1 MRLMALCF
9 ALSSSLFGAALVED
23 EIKTLPNPELV
34 TLAKDMGK
42 LCEFVARNHVSFQY
56 GSEYKIVQNLSY
68 RKNRKRQIG
77 ELDIVVFSKKTGLAV
92 HLYEV
97 KCQADEKN
105 AYKKAQ
111 LQLNRFKTNVERC
124 LRSPEKNGLHI
135 TGDQEYPCELFEHLE
150 YDVLMP
156 HIDIEMPSM
165 AMHFPMDL
173 SQIYDLQ
180 NTLRK
185 RLRLDAPRHSFR

>member
-1 MRLMALCF
+1 MRLMALWF

-23 EIKTLPNPELV
+23 KIKTLPNPELA
-34 TLAKDMGK
+34 TLAHDVGK
-42 LCEFVARNHVSFQY
+42 LCEFVARNHVSFEY
-56 GSEYKIVQNLSY
+56 GPEYKIVQNLGY

-77 ELDIVVFSKKTGLAV
+77 ELDIVVFSKKTGQAV

-97 KCQADEKN
+97 KCQADEEN
-105 AYKKAQ
+105 AYEKAQ
-111 LQLNRFKTNVERC
+111 LQLNRFKTNIERC
-124 LRSPEKNGLHI
+124 LRNSKNTIHI
-135 TGDQEYPCELFEHLE
+135 TDEHQEYPCELFQDLK

-156 HIDIEMPSM
+156 HINMQMPSM

-173 SQIYDLQ
+173 SQIYALQ

-185 RLRLDAPRHSFR
+185 RLKLATP